1 MLRVCLRLCVRV
13 HVSRCHKFPF
23 HEQSVHSIEDC
34 WLVVSSFVIYG
45 CASLA
50 ILRFDKATIAI

>member
-13 HVSRCHKFPF
+13 HVSPCHKFQF
-23 HEQSVHSIEDC
+23 HEQSIHSIEDC
-34 WLVVSSFVIYG
+34 SFVVSSFVRDV

-50 ILRFDKATIAI
+50 ILRFDNATIAI